1 MNWTIP
7 GTTLEGQRENA
18 DRTDGLF
25 QSMFLAG
32 GLTLSQV
39 SSITGLES
47 YTIQNWV
54 KRGFLAGP
62 QNKRY
67 NMEQVCRLLIIN
79 MLKGALPLEQICRL
93 ISYINGS
100 LTDESDD
107 IIDDAVLYFKF
118 VSLAARARHIGG
130 SKEWGEALNEVME
143 GYTEPFP
150 GAREKVMHVLRIML
164 TAWIAARLKDQ
175 TDAMIADLPQ

>member
-1 MNWTIP
+1 MNWIIP
-7 GTTLEGQRENA
+7 GTTLEGQREYA

-54 KRGFLAGP
+54 KRGFLAP
-62 QNKRY
+62 PKNKRY
-67 NMEQVCRLLIIN
+67 NMEQVCRIIIIN
-79 MLKGALPLEQICRL
+79 MLKGALAMEQICSL

-100 LTDESDD
+100 LIDESDD

-130 SKEWGEALNEVME
+130 STEWGEAIEEVMAN
-143 GYTEPFP
+143 YAEPVP
-150 GAREKVMHVLRIML
+150 GAREKVTKVLRIML

-175 TDAMIADLPQ
+175 TDAMIAELAQ

>member
-1 MNWTIP
+1 MNWIIP
-7 GTTLEGQRENA
+7 GTTLEGLRENA

-39 SSITGLES
+39 SSITGLET
-47 YTIQNWV
+47 YAIQNWV
-54 KRGFLAGP
+54 KRGFLAPP

-67 NMEQVCRLLIIN
+67 NMEQVCRIIIIN
-79 MLKGALPLEQICRL
+79 MLKGALPLEQICHM

-130 SKEWGEALNEVME
+130 SREWGEAIEEVMAN
-143 GYTEPFP
+143 YVEPFT
-150 GAREKVMHVLRIML
+150 GAKEKVTKVLRIML

-175 TDAMIADLPQ
+175 TDLMISELT